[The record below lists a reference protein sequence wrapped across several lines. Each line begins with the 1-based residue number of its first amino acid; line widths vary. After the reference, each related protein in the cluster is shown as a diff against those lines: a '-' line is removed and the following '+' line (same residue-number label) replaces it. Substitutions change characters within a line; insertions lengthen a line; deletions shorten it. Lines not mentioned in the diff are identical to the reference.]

1 MSGERG
7 ETEGDKFIKT
17 KREETGQK
25 NRDQG
30 QRDRERERERER
42 GDIDRGIGCETDKE
56 RH

>member
-30 QRDRERERERER
+30 QRDREREREKGE
-42 GDIDRGIGCETDKE
+42 ILTEE
-56 RH
+56 